1 MKATVVNIAKIA
13 GVSPTLVSFVVNNN
27 SKQLARMNAKTVE
40 RVQKI
45 AAQLGYHRNELF
57 NAGRSGKSKFLALL
71 ARDVNVEHYA
81 RVMEQIIAATDI
93 LGFSQKL
100 LKLREPEDCPRAATR
115 ILEYRVCGGI
125 FLGVRDNM
133 AKAFC
138 ENLRQPEFRTMLIG
152 TDPDLVKGGILVTTD
167 EKRAIGEA
175 IEYLRNLGHRR
186 IAYLGPG
193 EEEMTHRVR
202 RNAFVSSARKL
213 GLPLKPMDLIS
224 VTWDPKDPA
233 EALVNALRHSSRP
246 TAIVCYSDYAA
257 LIALRVAHQLKLHVP
272 RDLSIIGYDDNLFGA
287 LMGPALTTFRQ
298 DLSVLRDRYVPE
310 FIESIQHGTPLNPKI
325 RRIIPVSLIERESTA
340 RAPKL

>member
-27 SKQLARMNAKTVE
+27 TKQLARMNQKTVE

-45 AAQLGYHRNELF
+45 AAELGYHRNELF

-81 RVMEQIIAATDI
+81 RVMEQIMAATDI

-100 LKLREPEDCPRAATR
+100 LKLREIEDCPRAATR

-125 FLGVRDNM
+125 LLGVRDNV
-133 AKAFC
+133 AKDFSC
-138 ENLRQPEFRTMLIG
+138 RLGQPEFRTMLIG
-152 TDPDLVKGGILVTTD
+152 TDPNIVKGGILITTD
-167 EKRAIGEA
+167 EKKVMGEA
-175 IEYLRNLGHRR
+175 INHLKNLGHRR

-193 EEEMTHRVR
+193 EEEMTHRER
-202 RNAFVSSARKL
+202 RNAFVYSAEKL
-213 GLPLKPMDLIS
+213 GVTLKTTDLIPI
-224 VTWDPKDPA
+224 TWDPQDRA
-233 EALVNALRHSSRP
+233 EALILALKHSSRP

-257 LIALRVAHQLKLHVP
+257 LIALRVAQQLDLHVP

-310 FIESIQHGTPLNPKI
+310 FIESIQQGTHLNPKI
-325 RRIIPVSLIERESTA
+325 KRIIPVSLVARESTA
-340 RAPKL
+340 RAPKP